1 MSAIFIS
8 YTGRDPE
15 GDAWA
20 DRLVEWFEEWNY
32 GFYRDKDH
40 SHGIKAGEEWRPALY
55 RSLASAQVMVCLCS
69 KQYENSAWCVGEM
82 AIAHRD
88 GKSVIPIH
96 LARTA
101 SGFKSNPLP
110 SMLQTQQAI
119 KITSALKPT
128 AAQLKEAKQRL
139 QHRLKE
145 TLKWRELLDWD
156 VNQQPYPGLLSF
168 TAQQAPVFYG
178 QDAAIKTLREELAGL
193 AQRAPA
199 ALVVLGASGTG
210 KSSLVRAGVVPR
222 LAAEPERWL
231 LLEPF
236 RPGRFPFEQLKQDL
250 GPALAAL
257 PERLPAVK
265 REKQEAA
272 LQRQLDW
279 LSAKGKR
286 PVVMVIDQLE
296 ELLVDDNTEATEFL
310 DFVER
315 LLQRELCGVVVLAT
329 LRTDF
334 LALLEARRPV
344 LTGLMQPTTPEAIQP
359 QRFGELISGP
369 AMRAQLK
376 LQPGLAEELVA
387 ESKGSDALPLLA
399 YTLEK
404 LWQRRQERGTRVKVA
419 DGSLVDITLDDLK
432 AVGGVAGAVSH
443 QASLCWNPLTTSE
456 ADTREL
462 QQAFVHHLVR
472 LNDEGLA
479 TKQPARWDAL
489 PPASRPLLKRF
500 VEARLL
506 VSGGGEAGELVEI
519 AHEALLRTWEPLEK
533 WIEED
538 KSKLAL
544 RLLVEKLGRDI
555 SLSNPQTVRMGAFM
569 YLSVLSST
577 NPDVPAIAFNSLAE
591 CLTEEQ
597 RTPDEWS
604 AAAELLALAGPHS
617 LEILYQFMERAQ
629 LHTPQ
634 PMQSASATL
643 RALSRASASITKI
656 YQQKKQLL
664 TASPRYLVVPS
675 AKSSY
680 NKREH
685 SVSTE
690 ATRIRLADFPPVS
703 DELAAWLQP
712 LDEATSIV
720 MIQVP
725 SGSFIM
731 GNTNENEHT
740 RPNEFPGHSVKLRKF
755 SISQSPITQEQWE
768 IVARLGAANPNSSHR
783 TLDAKPSRFS
793 EIYRTDNAK
802 NRPVESIS
810 WQAAVEFCKILSS
823 ISGREYF
830 LPSESQWEY
839 CCNSGMPLPFDFSF
853 GNVLSCELANY
864 DSNTPYSDYP
874 LGSIVG
880 RTTET
885 GLYPGNRWGL
895 LDMHGNVSEWCA
907 DDWHDSYEG
916 GAPLDGSAWIDNG
929 EPEFR
934 LKVVRGG
941 SWRSRAR
948 ECRIKSRDSERLGY
962 LAKPDTIGFRVVC
975 STI

>member
-32 GFYRDKDH
+32 GFFRDKDH

-101 SGFKSNPLP
+101 SGLKSNPLP

-168 TAQQAPVFYG
+168 SAQQAPVFYG

-231 LLEPF
+231 LLEPL
-236 RPGRFPFEQLKQDL
+236 RPGRFPFEELKQVL
-250 GPALAAL
+250 APALAAL

-399 YTLEK
+399 YTLEQ
-404 LWQRRQERGTRVKVA
+404 LWKRRQERGTMVKVA

-432 AVGGVAGAVSH
+432 AVGGVDGAVSH

-462 QQAFVHHLVR
+462 QQVFVRHLVR

-519 AHEALLRTWEPLEK
+519 AHEALLRTWEPLK
-533 WIEED
+533 QWIETGRHQLEQRRRIERLCAD
-538 KSKLAL
+538 LGLNHPLQTRLAAL
-544 RLLVEKLGRDI
+544 QGLLPLVEADPEAGVNAAKAVEALLTDAKRDPQEWLLGIRLLG
-555 SLSNPQTVRMGAFM
+555 
-569 YLSVLSST
+569 
-577 NPDVPAIAFNSLAE
+577 LAGGE
-591 CLTEEQ
+591 T
-597 RTPDEWS
+597 S
-604 AAAELLALAGPHS
+604 AAALCTFLEQQQLSDFVETQQAAPVLEALCQAAAALQHLHRANPPREVNDERWLLMPSATINDNGRAFRTQLVRLRLWALPRLQVPGAWFELLGDSVALTMVGIPAGCYW
-617 LEILYQFMERAQ
+617 IG
-629 LHTPQ
+629 
-634 PMQSASATL
+634 
-643 RALSRASASITKI
+643 
-656 YQQKKQLL
+656 
-664 TASPRYLVVPS
+664 SPR
-675 AKSSY
+675 
-680 NKREH
+680 
-685 SVSTE
+685 
-690 ATRIRLADFPPVS
+690 
-703 DELAAWLQP
+703 DEL
-712 LDEATSIV
+712 
-720 MIQVP
+720 
-725 SGSFIM
+725 GRF
-731 GNTNENEHT
+731 TNEGPE
-740 RPNEFPGHSVKLRKF
+740 RLVALEGFW
-755 SISQSPITQEQWE
+755 ISQTPITQAQWRQ
-768 IVARLGAANPNSSHR
+768 VMGSNPSNFIENR
-783 TLDAKPSRFS
+783 VDRDL
-793 EIYRTDNAK
+793 
-802 NRPVESIS
+802 RPVEKVS
-810 WQAAVEFCKILSS
+810 WHDAIEFCTRLREHA
-823 ISGREYF
+823 GRIYT
-830 LPSESQWEY
+830 LPTEAQWEY
-839 CCNSGMPLPFDFSF
+839 ACRAGSTAPFHYGATLIS
-853 GNVLSCELANY
+853 ELANY
-864 DSNTPYSDYP
+864 NANAIYGGSERGGFRSQTSPVSQFPSND
-874 LGSIVG
+874 
-880 RTTET
+880 
-885 GLYPGNRWGL
+885 WGL
-895 LDMHGNVSEWCA
+895 HDMHGNVREWCL
-907 DDWHDSYEG
+907 DQWQDSYDDKPSNTQ
-916 GAPLDGSAWIDNG
+916 AFIVSDNHKAVVD
-929 EPEFR
+929 ETTC
-934 LKVVRGG
+934 LVRGG
-941 SWRSRAR
+941 SWHRSPRHCRSAVRDYAMAAR
-948 ECRIKSRDSERLGY
+948 VSSD
-962 LAKPDTIGFRVVC
+962 IGFRVIC
-975 STI
+975 IPQDST

>member
-32 GFYRDKDH
+32 GFFRDKDH

-101 SGFKSNPLP
+101 SGLKSNPLP

-168 TAQQAPVFYG
+168 SAQQAPVFYG

-236 RPGRFPFEQLKQDL
+236 RPGRFPFEELKQVL
-250 GPALAAL
+250 VPALVAL

-399 YTLEK
+399 YTLEQ
-404 LWQRRQERGTRVKVA
+404 LWKRRQERGTMVKVA
-419 DGSLVDITLDDLK
+419 EGSLVDITLEDLK
-432 AVGGVAGAVSH
+432 AVGGVDGAVSH

-462 QQAFVHHLVR
+462 QQVFVRHLVR

-519 AHEALLRTWEPLEK
+519 AHEALLRTWEPLK
-533 WIEED
+533 QWIETGRHQLEQRRRIERLCAD
-538 KSKLAL
+538 LGLNHPLQTRLAAL
-544 RLLVEKLGRDI
+544 QGLLPLVEADPEAGVTAAKAVEALLTDAKRDPQEWLLGIRLLG
-555 SLSNPQTVRMGAFM
+555 
-569 YLSVLSST
+569 
-577 NPDVPAIAFNSLAE
+577 LAGGE
-591 CLTEEQ
+591 T
-597 RTPDEWS
+597 S
-604 AAAELLALAGPHS
+604 AAALCTFLEQQQLSDLVETQQAALVLEALCQAAAALQHLHRANPPREVNDERWLLMPSATINDNGRAFRTQLVRLRLWALPRLQVPGAWFELLGDSVALTMVGIPAGC
-617 LEILYQFMERAQ
+617 YWMG
-629 LHTPQ
+629 
-634 PMQSASATL
+634 
-643 RALSRASASITKI
+643 
-656 YQQKKQLL
+656 
-664 TASPRYLVVPS
+664 SPR
-675 AKSSY
+675 
-680 NKREH
+680 
-685 SVSTE
+685 
-690 ATRIRLADFPPVS
+690 
-703 DELAAWLQP
+703 DEL
-712 LDEATSIV
+712 
-720 MIQVP
+720 
-725 SGSFIM
+725 GRF
-731 GNTNENEHT
+731 TNEGPE
-740 RPNEFPGHSVKLRKF
+740 RLVALEGFW
-755 SISQSPITQEQWE
+755 ISQTPITQAQWRQ
-768 IVARLGAANPNSSHR
+768 VMGSNPSNFIENR
-783 TLDAKPSRFS
+783 VDRDL
-793 EIYRTDNAK
+793 
-802 NRPVESIS
+802 RPVEKVS
-810 WQAAVEFCKILSS
+810 WHDAIEFCTRLREHA
-823 ISGREYF
+823 GRIYT
-830 LPSESQWEY
+830 LPTEAQWEY
-839 CCNSGMPLPFDFSF
+839 ACRAGSTAPFHYGATLIS
-853 GNVLSCELANY
+853 ELANY
-864 DSNTPYSDYP
+864 NANAIYSASERGVFRSQTSPVSQFPSND
-874 LGSIVG
+874 
-880 RTTET
+880 
-885 GLYPGNRWGL
+885 WGL
-895 LDMHGNVSEWCA
+895 HDMHGNVREWCL
-907 DDWHDSYEG
+907 DQWQDSYDDKPSNTQ
-916 GAPLDGSAWIDNG
+916 AFIVSDNHKAVVD
-929 EPEFR
+929 EKTC
-934 LKVVRGG
+934 LVRGG
-941 SWRSRAR
+941 SWHRSPRHCRSAVRDHAMAAR
-948 ECRIKSRDSERLGY
+948 VSSD
-962 LAKPDTIGFRVVC
+962 IGFRVIC
-975 STI
+975 IPQDST